1 MKSDRED
8 KLIDDV
14 AWMRGKLEYF
24 LDQVSPTLAT
34 KESVD
39 AVDHRITEHCEGHK
53 DNRNMVPVKPGGRNG
68 ANGVASVA
76 IESLVAIAAI

>member
-53 DNRNMVPVKPGGRNG
+53 DNRNMVPVWL
-68 ANGVASVA
+68 GVAASWIIGVA
-76 IESLVAIAAI
+76 GIIMSAKGVGK